1 MKDNTICG
9 NHKLGCDCTNWD
21 EYRQEKEL
29 FKRLE
34 KEILE
39 DELLFA
45 RVFGI
50 LEE

>member
-1 MKDNTICG
+1 M
-9 NHKLGCDCTNWD
+9 
-21 EYRQEKEL
+21 EEEL
-29 FKRLE
+29 FDRLE

-39 DELLFA
+39 DELLLA

>member
-1 MKDNTICG
+1 M
-9 NHKLGCDCTNWD
+9 
-21 EYRQEKEL
+21 EEEL
-29 FKRLE
+29 FDRLE

>member
-1 MKDNTICG
+1 M
-9 NHKLGCDCTNWD
+9 
-21 EYRQEKEL
+21 EEEKEL
-29 FKRLE
+29 FERLE

-50 LEE
+50 LEEQHIPLVYGT

>member
-1 MKDNTICG
+1 M
-9 NHKLGCDCTNWD
+9 
-21 EYRQEKEL
+21 EEEKEL
-29 FKRLE
+29 FERLK

-39 DELLFA
+39 AELLFA

>member
-1 MKDNTICG
+1 MNLLRVDLSK
-9 NHKLGCDCTNWD
+9 
-21 EYRQEKEL
+21 EREVMEEEKEL
-29 FKRLE
+29 FERLE

>member
-1 MKDNTICG
+1 M
-9 NHKLGCDCTNWD
+9 
-21 EYRQEKEL
+21 EEEKEL
-29 FKRLE
+29 FIRLE

>member
-1 MKDNTICG
+1 M
-9 NHKLGCDCTNWD
+9 
-21 EYRQEKEL
+21 EEEKEL
-29 FKRLE
+29 FDRLK

>member
-1 MKDNTICG
+1 M
-9 NHKLGCDCTNWD
+9 
-21 EYRQEKEL
+21 EEEKEL
-29 FKRLE
+29 FERLN

>member
-1 MKDNTICG
+1 M
-9 NHKLGCDCTNWD
+9 D
-21 EYRQEKEL
+21 EQEL
-29 FKRLE
+29 FDRLE

>member
-1 MKDNTICG
+1 M
-9 NHKLGCDCTNWD
+9 
-21 EYRQEKEL
+21 EEEKEL
-29 FKRLE
+29 FERLK